1 MCRKDNSII
10 IIQHTPLKRKLLT
23 STKVQINRE
32 TAQKSMTFILGNL
45 SLEWHSN
52 SKMQAMTAAKVW

>member
-10 IIQHTPLKRKLLT
+10 IIQHSPPLKGRLLT

-32 TAQKSMTFILGNL
+32 TAQKSMTFIL
-45 SLEWHSN
+45 
-52 SKMQAMTAAKVW
+52 

>member
-32 TAQKSMTFILGNL
+32 TAQKRMTFIL
-45 SLEWHSN
+45 
-52 SKMQAMTAAKVW
+52 